1 MTCTRN
7 LLLAAAALV
16 AFAGGPGLAAPAGD
30 GARLVEMAREDL
42 ARGDGLAAEAR
53 LRRAM
58 AAGALREAVAAW
70 MGEALLMQGSR
81 DKARD
86 WLTTGRFTRATA
98 PNAYRTLARLEIQD
112 GNLPAAGR
120 AFDKAIAL
128 TPKNAEMW
136 VEIGRLRYR
145 GGEHTLALD
154 AADYAIALDPGSVRA
169 LEFKGQIVRDQY
181 GLAAALPWFEAALV
195 KAPEDLSVLGEY
207 AATLG
212 DLGRASEMLAV
223 TRTMLQLDPKN
234 ARAFYL
240 QAVLAARADNPSLSR
255 ALLNKTGH
263 RLDAMPG
270 AMLLDAVLDIRA
282 GNQVLAIDTLER
294 LLRRQPANARAELLL
309 ARAMA
314 LAGQHGALVRRF
326 AAIAAREDASPY
338 LLTTV
343 GRSYEALG
351 QRDLAAPFLDRATQA
366 RALAVRP
373 VASGSRIGE
382 LIAQGRLGEAQGL
395 AESERAANPGSVG
408 AQAAAG
414 DVQLALRNGAGA
426 LERYR
431 LAARVRMSESL
442 MLRMVAAHL
451 LSGQPREAEA
461 LANAWLTWNPTS
473 RAAAR
478 EAASLAMARRDWKRA
493 RGLLE
498 FVNASG
504 SGRDVT
510 ALSDLALA
518 RLNSGDAPGAA
529 KSAAL
534 AYGLQRANPAAAEA
548 WGLSL
553 SRIGKQ
559 PRMARALLA
568 KARRISVIETP
579 PEAAPTAVALAASR
593 HDG

>member
-7 LLLAAAALV
+7 LLLAGLALL
-16 AFAGGPGLAAPAGD
+16 ATAGGPGLAAPPDD
-30 GARLVEMAREDL
+30 GAKLVAMAREDL

-58 AAGALREAVAAW
+58 AAGALREAVAAY
-70 MGEALLMQGSR
+70 MGEALLMQGSK

-98 PNAYRTLARLEIQD
+98 PTAYRALARLEIQD

-154 AADYAIALDPGSVRA
+154 AADHALRLDPASVRA
-169 LEFKGQIVRDQY
+169 LEFKAQIVRDQY

-195 KAPEDLSVLGEY
+195 KAPDDLSLLGEY

-223 TRTMLQLDPKN
+223 TRHMLQLDPRN

-240 QAVLAARADNPSLSR
+240 QAVLAARADNMSLSR
-255 ALLNKTGH
+255 ALLNRTGH
-263 RLDAMPG
+263 KLDAMPG
-270 AMLLDAVLDIRA
+270 AMLLDAVLDIRS

-294 LLRRQPANARAELLL
+294 LLKRQPANARAELLL
-309 ARAMA
+309 ARAMS
-314 LAGQHGALVRRF
+314 LAGQHAALVRRF

-338 LLTTV
+338 LLTVV

-351 QRDLAAPFLDRATQA
+351 QRGLAAPFLDRATQA
-366 RALAVRP
+366 RSLAVRP
-373 VASGSRIGE
+373 VASGSRIGA
-382 LIAQGRLGEAQGL
+382 LIAQGSLGEAQAL
-395 AESERAANPGSVG
+395 AESERTASPGSAV

-414 DVQLALRNGAGA
+414 DVQLALKNGPGA

-431 LAARVRMSESL
+431 LAARVRLGEGL

-451 LSGQPREAEA
+451 LSGERREAEA
-461 LANAWLTWNPTS
+461 LVNAYLTYNPTS

-478 EAASLAMARRDWKRA
+478 EAANLAMARRDWKRA

-498 FVNASG
+498 FVDASG

-510 ALSDLALA
+510 TLSDLALA

-529 KSAAL
+529 RSAAL

-553 SRIGKQ
+553 DRLGDR

-568 KARRISVIETP
+568 KARRISVNATSQAL
-579 PEAAPTAVALAASR
+579 AAPAVALAAVG

>member
-1 MTCTRN
+1 MTCTRK
-7 LLLAAAALV
+7 LLAVALAAL
-16 AFAGGPGLAAPAGD
+16 ALAASPVRAGAPDD
-30 GARLVEMAREDL
+30 GDRLIAMARDDL

-58 AAGALREAVAAW
+58 AAGALREEVAAW
-70 MGEALLMQGSR
+70 MGEALLVQGSR

-86 WLTTGRFTRATA
+86 WLTTGRFTRASA

-128 TPKNAEMW
+128 TPNNAEMW

-154 AADYAIALDPGSVRA
+154 AADHALRLNPASARA

-181 GLAAALPWFEAALV
+181 GLAAALPWFEAGLMRAR
-195 KAPEDLSVLGEY
+195 EDLSLLGEY

-212 DLGRASEMLAV
+212 ELDRAREMLAV
-223 TRTMLQLDPKN
+223 TRQMLRIDPKN

-240 QAVLAARADNPSLSR
+240 QAVLAARADNPSLAR
-255 ALLNKTGH
+255 ALLNRTGH

-282 GNQVLAIDTLER
+282 GNHVLAIDTLER
-294 LLRRQPANARAELLL
+294 LLKRQPANPRAQMLL

-314 LAGQHGALVRRF
+314 LAGQHAALVRRF
-326 AAIAAREDASPY
+326 AAQAAQEDAPPY
-338 LLTTV
+338 LLTLV
-343 GRSYEALG
+343 ARSWEALG
-351 QRDLAAPFLDRATQA
+351 QRDLAAPFLDRATRA
-366 RALAVRP
+366 RELAVRP
-373 VASGSRIGE
+373 VASGSRLGE
-382 LIAQGRLGEAQGL
+382 MIAQGRLAEAQAL
-395 AESERAANPGSVG
+395 AESERAAFPG
-408 AQAAAG
+408 AAGPQVMAG
-414 DVQLALRNGAGA
+414 DVRLAMKDGAGA

-451 LSGQPREAEA
+451 LAGQRREAEG
-461 LANAWLTWNPTS
+461 LVNAWLAWNPTS

-493 RGLLE
+493 KGLLE
-498 FVNASG
+498 FVEARG

-510 ALSDLALA
+510 VLSDLALA

-529 KSAAL
+529 RSAAL

-553 SRIGKQ
+553 TRTGQ
-559 PRMARALLA
+559 HPRMARALLA
-568 KARRISVIETP
+568 KARRISVSETP
-579 PEAAPTAVALAASR
+579 PAMAPAALASAATR
-593 HDG
+593 PVG